1 MANIEEAVSAD
12 KEKLYKIH
20 VCITMLYDVIHF
32 W

>member
-20 VCITMLYDVIHF
+20 VCIAMLYDVIHF